1 MVNRVVPRGDLAT
14 ATFALAGQIAT
25 MPAFGL
31 MLAKRAVNQ
40 CEDQMGMRAGM
51 DSVFGLHH
59 LAHAHNAETA
69 GDSLAGQDARSMKQA
84 GQPGDRRASGP
95 RCGTGWRR
103 TCRPRRCRRWT
114 PPRGSPGTGTG
125 SGSCSRPRLAVVSWP
140 AEYGGRDLPLLDWL
154 VFEEE
159 YHAAGGP
166 VRVGQNGLFLLA
178 PTLFAHGTPEQRDRL
193 LPRMARADD
202 VWAQAWSE
210 PEAGSDL
217 AAIRARAEQGRRG
230 LAADRQ
236 QDVEQP
242 GGVRRPRVRAV
253 SQRTIGAGGRRRGS
267 GTGDPGGSGSSPRAS
282 RARHRGLTYLMFDLR
297 ADGVTVRPIR
307 QLGGGTGFA
316 EIFLDGVFVPDADVI
331 GAPGDGWRIAMST
344 ASHERGLSLRSPG
357 RFCAAADRLAGLWQ
371 RTADPADTG
380 LRDRVADAWIGA
392 RAYQLHTLGVARR
405 LAAGGRLGA
414 ESSLGKVFWSELDV
428 ALHETALD
436 LLGPRAELRDL
447 PGEDGRWLDGYLF
460 ALAGTI
466 YAGTNEIQRT
476 VIAERLLGLPR

>member
-1 MVNRVVPRGDLAT
+1 LTGDLRAEVRDWLAAHVPAT
-14 ATFALAGQIAT
+14 PLPSVDTAEGFGRHRDWERELFAA
-25 MPAFGL
+25 
-31 MLAKRAVNQ
+31 
-40 CEDQMGMRAGM
+40 
-51 DSVFGLHH
+51 
-59 LAHAHNAETA
+59 
-69 GDSLAGQDARSMKQA
+69 
-84 GQPGDRRASGP
+84 
-95 RCGTGWRR
+95 
-103 TCRPRRCRRWT
+103 
-114 PPRGSPGTGTG
+114 
-125 SGSCSRPRLAVVSWP
+125 RLAVVSWP

-217 AAIRARAEQGRRG
+217 AAIRARADRVAGGWRLTGSKTWSSR
-230 LAADRQ
+230 AAFADRAFGLFRS
-236 QDVEQP
+236 EP
-242 GGVRRPRVRAV
+242 G
-253 SQRTIGAGGRRRGS
+253 ST
-267 GTGDPGGSGSSPRAS
+267 
-282 RARHRGLTYLMFDLR
+282 RHAGLTYLMFDLR

-331 GAPGDGWRIAMST
+331 GTPGEGWRVAMST

-357 RFCAAADRLAGLWQ
+357 RFCAAAGRLAELWQ

-392 RAYQLHTLGVARR
+392 RAYQLHTLGVAQR

-436 LLGPRAELRDL
+436 LLGPRAERRDL